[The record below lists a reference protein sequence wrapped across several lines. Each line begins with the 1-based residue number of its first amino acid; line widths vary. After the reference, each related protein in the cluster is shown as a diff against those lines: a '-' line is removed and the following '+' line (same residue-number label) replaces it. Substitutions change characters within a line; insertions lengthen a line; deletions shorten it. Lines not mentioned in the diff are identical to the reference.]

1 MRLLR
6 GATIEVSGGYLT
18 LRAPADALGVTLG
31 DAVPWRAYVRWR
43 DRSGCAQVPEPAAC
57 TQSVPA
63 SGVRTLATAAPPR
76 RGFARRHRLRLLA
89 TGDSMIQ
96 IVDGDL
102 AQRLHGRRGTTVR
115 SDAHIGSGLTK
126 PSELDWLRK
135 ARGQASGF
143 KPDVT
148 VVFLGANDGYPLR
161 ATGGARAG
169 CCGPAW
175 VKAYEARVEQMMRS
189 YLRGGRSYVYWLTLP
204 TPRPASFARVFGR
217 INLAIRR
224 AAERVGDG
232 VRVVDLAGVLT
243 PGGRFRQSVT
253 FRGQTVDA
261 RQEDGIHLSYG
272 GASVAATLV
281 IDRLRADDVLP

>member
-1 MRLLR
+1 MRPLR

-76 RGFARRHRLRLLA
+76 PGFARQHRLRLLA

-161 ATGGARAG
+161 ATGGASAALLWTG
-169 CCGPAW
+169 VGEG
-175 VKAYEARVEQMMRS
+175 V
-189 YLRGGRSYVYWLTLP
+189 RG
-204 TPRPASFARVFGR
+204 A
-217 INLAIRR
+217 RR
-224 AAERVGDG
+224 ADDAQLPARRPLLRLLADAP
-232 VRVVDLAGVLT
+232 DPAAGVVR
-243 PGGRFRQSVT
+243 P
-253 FRGQTVDA
+253 
-261 RQEDGIHLSYG
+261 
-272 GASVAATLV
+272 
-281 IDRLRADDVLP
+281 RLRADQPRDQARCRRASARACGSSTWPASSRPAGGFVSP